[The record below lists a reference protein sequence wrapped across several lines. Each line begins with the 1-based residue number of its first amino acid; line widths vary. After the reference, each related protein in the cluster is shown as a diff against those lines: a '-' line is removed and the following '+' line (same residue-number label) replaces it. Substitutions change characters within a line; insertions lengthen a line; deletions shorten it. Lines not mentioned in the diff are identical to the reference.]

1 VAQALIATYSKT
13 KHFDPAQ
20 PTEHEPDVNGFMWD
34 VIGLAQAITVKV
46 FIQSTIS
53 STPILKFV

>member
-1 VAQALIATYSKT
+1 MAQALIATYSKM
-13 KHFDPAQ
+13 KHFDLVQ
-20 PTEHEPDVNGFMWD
+20 PTEHEPDVDGFMQD
-34 VIGLAQAITVKV
+34 VIGLVPAITVKV